1 MNGLMIERAKPHVE
15 RIDFSN
21 KARSI
26 HRSDSRSARRSLGK
40 GGSRHFLRE
49 PDDFEIRSRSFPRR
63 DGFSSR
69 PPELRLL
76 ELEVSNDH
84 LHLLSVGWPSMGS
97 RGRQRVPIRVVE
109 IAQPEVD
116 VEPLATRCRD
126 EVT

>member
-1 MNGLMIERAKPHVE
+1 MGDLDQGVTASPLT
-15 RIDFSN
+15 
-21 KARSI
+21 
-26 HRSDSRSARRSLGK
+26 RRSLGE
-40 GGSRHFLRE
+40 GGSRHFLHE

-84 LHLLSVGWPSMGS
+84 LHLVSVGRPSMGS
-97 RGRQRVPIRVVE
+97 KLRQMVPIRVVE

-116 VEPLATRCRD
+116 VEPRATRCRD
-126 EVT
+126 EVP